1 MANKTEY
8 YDAYCGG
15 GGLSAGGRS
24 IGGKEGSGGIAP
36 CSKSYDLQPV
46 GGRAQARAQA
56 TAKSQTAKSQTEGL
70 PVYDADNVATVYS
83 EADRGTHRIQPQ
95 WRDPRC
101 PPEMRAAN
109 STLYEPAE
117 RDPPNRNNF
126 YVYRTTLVDALDTPC
141 RPLAVPDVHK
151 LRYMHNNYMTSDDWY

>member
-1 MANKTEY
+1 MCASRTEY
-8 YDAYCGG
+8 QESYCGLSG
-15 GGLSAGGRS
+15 GGLGRS
-24 IGGKEGSGGIAP
+24 KGGKDATGALTP

-46 GGRAQARAQA
+46 GGLAQARAQA
-56 TAKSQTAKSQTEGL
+56 EAQNASQGYAQGL
-70 PVYDADNVATVYS
+70 AAYDEDNVATVYS
-83 EADRGTHRIQPQ
+83 GADRGTHRIQPQ

-101 PPEMRAAN
+101 PPDMRAAN

-141 RPLAVPDVHK
+141 KPLAVPDVHK
-151 LRYMHNNYMTSDDWY
+151 LRYMHNNYMTADDWY